1 MNFGAVAPQTQ
12 VQQEEYDQTQLGTNA
27 PQKYSHS
34 THLKSTT
41 LSDTHVIPA
50 DIYGAESQW
59 STKLSRTS
67 FQPSFAANYA
77 TGGFNEA
84 RTKQE
89 NVREVADIITVRP
102 ENSLTFVVSSE
113 LRNSDETKLL
123 MDEEESMAKATTV
136 FGQKMTSRDHTES
149 PIRRQQQKIS
159 SLENYDDE
167 RWQSKEENLSKEST
181 EGEDDEKI
189 PKKTSDPVA
198 VRKVNLSSRFY
209 SNF

>member
-12 VQQEEYDQTQLGTNA
+12 VQQEEYDQTQLGSNS
-27 PQKYSHS
+27 PHKYSHS

-41 LSDTHVIPA
+41 LSDTHLMPA

-77 TGGFNEA
+77 TDGFNEA

-113 LRNSDETKLL
+113 LENSDEMKL
-123 MDEEESMAKATTV
+123 MRNEEESMVRATTV
-136 FGQKMTSRDHTES
+136 FGQKMTTRDQTES
-149 PIRRQQQKIS
+149 PMKRQQKVS
-159 SLENYDDE
+159 SLENYDGE
-167 RWQSKEENLSKEST
+167 RWRSKEEDLSKEST
-181 EGEDDEKI
+181 EKEDDEKI

-198 VRKVNLSSRFY
+198 VRKVNVVSIKIF
-209 SNF
+209 N

>member
-1 MNFGAVAPQTQ
+1 MNFEAVAPQTQ
-12 VQQEEYDQTQLGTNA
+12 VQQEEYDQTQLGSNS
-27 PQKYSHS
+27 PHKYSHS

-41 LSDTHVIPA
+41 LSDTHLMPA

-113 LRNSDETKLL
+113 LENSDEMKLTRN
-123 MDEEESMAKATTV
+123 EEESMVRATTV
-136 FGQKMTSRDHTES
+136 FGQKMTTRDQTES
-149 PIRRQQQKIS
+149 PMKRQQKVS
-159 SLENYDDE
+159 SLENYDGE
-167 RWQSKEENLSKEST
+167 RWRSKEEDISKEST
-181 EGEDDEKI
+181 EKEDDEKI

-198 VRKVNLSSRFY
+198 VRKVNVVSIKIF
-209 SNF
+209 N